1 MADFTFHALGNAD
14 QVRDLFEG
22 IVWVTGQGDYA
33 LVAAFLVTAGF
44 IVVLAS
50 GSVRADG
57 RSAIPYFASA
67 VLFWF
72 ACAVPT
78 AGVVIEDNRTEAV
91 TVVDNVPLG
100 VAFTASVASALGL
113 WLAEGYESAFVPVA
127 SARFTRF
134 GAVYPERVAEA
145 LKSAGPVTTE
155 ARSLLSAVASACIVP
170 EVVTDEAKAAALVKS
185 GDLWATVAAEGWVN
199 PARAAALPDGTVAYC
214 PAAMAKLAETLE
226 KIELPALKR
235 ILGAKLAPDWPD
247 PAGVLAQS
255 VPQAESLMFG
265 VSRNLDASLRHA
277 VLMTSVTEAAARA
290 AGEGDPTL
298 ALAVGLAQ
306 AQGNL
311 ASEINYRTMAKIGAD
326 FLPKVRNSLEIVVI
340 GLFPVVVL
348 LALVSGHALGRVVK
362 SWLMLLVALELW
374 PCAASLVNFLMIERD
389 AGVFEALIQAYGADS
404 LEAAAVIRETGAS
417 AQAVAGAL
425 MMSVPMVCY
434 MAVCG
439 GTMAIGSM
447 TAGLVAPAQSAAQSQ
462 GAALAAGNIAQGNVN
477 LGNVSA
483 NNVSA
488 NKADASV
495 RAAQASTVATQS
507 AWGVATRAAGGEVT
521 GLARTGVNL
530 GVSAAAGESFD
541 RRQASDYAS
550 SHAGATVESARFTDA
565 TSTTDAT
572 SARRAFS
579 RALNDA
585 VAESLSHGGAW
596 SQTASSSAGRS
607 VTEGADWARMDQV
620 TEGTTVQSQGSW
632 SAGLRLPAWA
642 PQTSAGTADE
652 ATASPASSS
661 LLMTGAAA
669 TPVTLAAMAGSAG
682 RTAGKAPAAAAPGM
696 PSVGLRGAVQA
707 SDAQTLIDQATG
719 RTSAAGVIESREA
732 QQIVK
737 DAAARIAATHSDAA
751 VRQTAA
757 DFVQS
762 FSRQQTASTDHSAS
776 VTDSASATASL
787 GEARAGRVATTVDET
802 PDLMREAVRRFGS
815 AEGALRALNAGPG
828 RAALAADHQFAREG
842 AAAAGEAFG
851 AGAFAS
857 PAGHAADAVEG
868 MRNRLVTDRSV
879 FAGAV
884 KRAAS
889 PVREAAGRIQQ
900 DAEARPAG
908 AATTEA
914 VVDKT
919 ADVVEGRL
927 AAGAEETAFRRGL
940 LLIAREAYR
949 QDNASTNYA
958 LVNAFLAGVGY
969 QNAGSLQQSVK
980 ARTASDPALKSAIAA
995 AGAGSASELSSEDW
1009 SALVKAARGS

>member
-33 LVAAFLVTAGF
+33 LAAAFLVTAGF

-78 AGVVIEDNRTEAV
+78 AGVVIEDNRSEAV

-113 WLAEGYESAFVPVA
+113 WLAEGYESAFVPVS

-145 LKSAGPVTTE
+145 LKAAGPVTAE

-170 EVVTDEAKAAALVKS
+170 EVVTDAAKASAMVKS
-185 GDLWATVAAEGWVN
+185 GDLWATVSAEGWVN
-199 PARAAALPDGTVAYC
+199 PARAAALPDGSVAYC

-226 KIELPALKR
+226 KTELPALKR
-235 ILGAKLAPDWPD
+235 ILGARLAPDWPD

-255 VPQAESLMFG
+255 VPQAESLLLG
-265 VSRNLDASLRHA
+265 VSRTLDASLRHA

-298 ALAVGLAQ
+298 ALAVGLAK

-362 SWLMLLVALELW
+362 SWLMLLAALELW

-462 GAALAAGNIAQGNVN
+462 GAALAAGNLAQGNVN

-495 RAAQASTVATQS
+495 RAAQASTVTTQS
-507 AWGVATRAAGGEVT
+507 AWGVATRAEGGEVT

-550 SHAGATVESARFTDA
+550 GHAGSTVESARLTDA
-565 TSTTDAT
+565 SSTTDAT

-579 RALNDA
+579 RALNEA
-585 VAESLSHGGAW
+585 VTESLSHGGAW

-607 VTEGADWARMDQV
+607 VTDGADWARMDQV

-632 SAGLRLPAWA
+632 SAGLRLSPWT
-642 PQTSAGTADE
+642 PQAVAGTAED
-652 ATASPASSS
+652 PASERSPS
-661 LLMTGAAA
+661 LMTGAAA
-669 TPVTLAAMAGSAG
+669 TPATLAALTSSAG
-682 RTAGKAPAAAAPGM
+682 KTAGKAPAAAAPGM
-696 PSVGLRGAVQA
+696 PSVGVRGAVQA

-719 RTSAAGVIESREA
+719 RTSAAGTMESREA

-762 FSRQQTASTDHSAS
+762 LSRQQTASFDRSAS
-776 VTDSASATASL
+776 VTDSASATTSL
-787 GEARAGRVATTVDET
+787 GQSRAGRVATTVDES

-842 AAAAGEAFG
+842 AAAAGESFG
-851 AGAFAS
+851 AGALAS

-868 MRNRLVTDRSV
+868 MQNRLVTDRLAFQETVQQTAS
-879 FAGAV
+879 AV
-884 KRAAS
+884 RPAAEKA
-889 PVREAAGRIQQ
+889 RQA
-900 DAEARPAG
+900 AEARPAG
-908 AATTEA
+908 AAMTEA
-914 VVDKT
+914 VLEKT
-919 ADVVEGRL
+919 ADAIEGRQ
-927 AAGAEETAFRRGL
+927 AAQAEETAFRRGL
-940 LLIAREAYR
+940 LLVAREAFR

-969 QNAGSLQQSVK
+969 QNAGSLQQSMRER
-980 ARTASDPALKSAIAA
+980 AASDPKLKSAITA
-995 AGAGSASELSSEDW
+995 AGAGASSELSSEDW

>member
-170 EVVTDEAKAAALVKS
+170 EVVTDEAKAGALVKS

-226 KIELPALKR
+226 KVELPALKR

-290 AGEGDPTL
+290 ASEGDPTL
-298 ALAVGLAQ
+298 ALAVGLSQ

-362 SWLMLLVALELW
+362 SWLMLLAALELW

-607 VTEGADWARMDQV
+607 VTEGTDWARMDQV

-632 SAGLRLPAWA
+632 SAGVRLPAWA
-642 PQTSAGTADE
+642 PQSAAGTADE
-652 ATASPASSS
+652 SAGQTSS
-661 LLMTGAAA
+661 LLTSAA
-669 TPVTLAAMAGSAG
+669 TVTPAALAASAG
-682 RTAGKAPAAAAPGM
+682 KTAGKAPAAAAPGM
-696 PSVGLRGAVQA
+696 PSVGVRGAVQA

-719 RTSAAGVIESREA
+719 RTAAAGTLESREA

-762 FSRQQTASTDHSAS
+762 LSRQQTASSDRSTA
-776 VTDSASATASL
+776 VTDSASASTSL

-815 AEGALRALNAGPG
+815 AEGALRALNAGSG
-828 RAALAADHQFAREG
+828 RADLASDHQFARED

-857 PAGHAADAVEG
+857 PAGHAADAVQG
-868 MRNRLVTDRSV
+868 MQNRLVTDRSL

-884 KRAAS
+884 RRAAS
-889 PVREAAGRIQQ
+889 PVREAAGRIQK

-927 AAGAEETAFRRGL
+927 ASGAEETAFRRGL

-980 ARTASDPALKSAIAA
+980 DRAASDPKLKSAIAA
-995 AGAGSASELSSEDW
+995 AGAGAASELSSEDW